1 MGQGQAEQTEVRV
14 TRVDAVGLRANRRDP
29 YRQLGRGP
37 SSGGRQGPN
46 FRDLAER
53 TRCRSARPDKIN
65 SPVTERGA
73 PGGAGAFADVGEP
86 TVVGPVPE
94 PWELYDVD
102 PHRRARR
109 GRSGARDELPARPVH
124 GPGARASALRA
135 VVRRASGRLRGV
147 RRLCE
152 HQSARYSGG
161 RRSRRLASCVPLDSA
176 FSKHEGPPCL
186 VVFGSLGASCTTAVV
201 SEMSRHHRPCPL
213 SAEPRRRG

>member
-14 TRVDAVGLRANRRDP
+14 TRVDAVGLQANRRDP
-29 YRQLGRGP
+29 YRQLGRVLHLVGGKVRTLGT
-37 SSGGRQGPN
+37 SQSGRDAALRGLTRSTLLLLSGERRRGR
-46 FRDLAER
+46 RIR
-53 TRCRSARPDKIN
+53 RR
-65 SPVTERGA
+65 RGA
-73 PGGAGAFADVGEP
+73 YGRRTGAGALGAVRRGS
-86 TVVGPVPE
+86 G
-94 PWELYDVD
+94 
-102 PHRRARR
+102 RRARR

-161 RRSRRLASCVPLDSA
+161 GDHAGCSCVPLDSA